1 MKKQAVVFVCIFL
14 LIGLNA
20 CSVPTPVFLEP
31 SRPSAEPPYKTVSV
45 MLTSTAEAEKPLPT
59 VVLAQS
65 RTPTVQ
71 QPASEPGLPTMTSA
85 VPSRTPLVSNHS
97 GVIVQPSCNVAHPGR
112 PMDITVPDEMRFSPG
127 EYFSKTWRLV
137 NAGSC
142 AWTVDYAAVWFSG
155 DDLGVVR
162 VSQLQGTAIPGT
174 SMDLTVEMVA
184 PEQPGVYQSNWKLR
198 SNRGELF
205 GIGPAGDSPF
215 WVRIVV
221 VPVETETP
229 TPAPPEA
236 TDTPLVYS
244 GGFFSLLPG
253 DGLDLDNVALNQLD
267 EDDLRLESAADGD
280 NPPVLLLQPVNG
292 ARLAFFGPNAPE
304 QDDCML
310 ANGLEEPLDL
320 GQVQPGVFLCYRTTM
335 GLPGR
340 AYLSGVDLQ
349 TNQVDLEFLTWA
361 VP

>member
-20 CSVPTPVFLEP
+20 CSVPTPVLLEP
-31 SRPSAEPPYKTVSV
+31 TRPSEEPPYKTVSV
-45 MLTSTAEAEKPLPT
+45 MLTSTAEAETPLPT
-59 VVLAQS
+59 IVSAQP
-65 RTPTVQ
+65 RTPTVHAPTQ
-71 QPASEPGLPTMTSA
+71 APQLPTITLEAS
-85 VPSRTPLVSNHS
+85 STPFVSNHS
-97 GVIVQPSCNVAHPGR
+97 GVIVQPPCNVAHPGR
-112 PMDITVPDEMRFSPG
+112 PMDITVPDETQFTPG

-142 AWTVDYAAVWFSG
+142 AWTENYAAVWFSG

-162 VSQLQGTAIPGT
+162 VLPVQGTAIPGT
-174 SMDLTVEMVA
+174 SMDITVEMVA
-184 PEQPGVYQSNWKLR
+184 PQQPGVYQSNWKLR
-198 SNRGELF
+198 SDRGELF
-205 GIGPAGDSPF
+205 GIGPEGDSPF

-244 GGFFSLLPG
+244 GGFFSLMPT
-253 DGLDLDNVALNQLD
+253 DGVDLDNAALNQLE
-267 EDDLRLESAADGD
+267 EDDLRLERVEDET
-280 NPPVLLLQPVNG
+280 NLPVLLIQPVNG
-292 ARLAFFGPNAPE
+292 ARLAFFGLTAPE
-304 QDDCML
+304 QNDCML
-310 ANGLEEPLDL
+310 ANGSEEPLDL

-340 AYLSGVDLQ
+340 AYISGVDPE

>member
-1 MKKQAVVFVCIFL
+1 
-14 LIGLNA
+14 
-20 CSVPTPVFLEP
+20 
-31 SRPSAEPPYKTVSV
+31 
-45 MLTSTAEAEKPLPT
+45 
-59 VVLAQS
+59 
-65 RTPTVQ
+65 
-71 QPASEPGLPTMTSA
+71 
-85 VPSRTPLVSNHS
+85 
-97 GVIVQPSCNVAHPGR
+97 
-112 PMDITVPDEMRFSPG
+112 
-127 EYFSKTWRLV
+127 
-137 NAGSC
+137 
-142 AWTVDYAAVWFSG
+142 
-155 DDLGVVR
+155 
-162 VSQLQGTAIPGT
+162 
-174 SMDLTVEMVA
+174 MDLTVEMVA

-340 AYLSGVDLQ
+340 AYLSGVDPQ